1 MDLLTFL
8 IQEAMTKDGFVIYKS
23 FYAPIQSL
31 SDESLGKL
39 FRAIFEYQI
48 HGVCVELPVELT
60 MAFNFFKTKFESD
73 NIKYEAI
80 VNRNKENGRKGGRP
94 LKEDTNNENPK
105 NPMGFLE
112 PKKADKDKDK
122 DKDKIGEDKENKEER
137 DKSLSKKATNVNAE
151 VDDFIDRMYTL
162 YPTKCPIQNRSLGKS
177 SKDKDRIR
185 KLMKIY
191 SKEDI
196 EFVIKNEVSQKYNKS
211 WMSNFSTFLNNFPD
225 PTQIDGYKKIDNDE
239 KEEKELIINGQVYR

>member
-105 NPMGFLE
+105 NPLGFLE

-151 VDDFIDRMYTL
+151 VDDFIERMYAL

-191 SKEDI
+191 SKDDI

-225 PTQIDGYKKIDNDE
+225 PTQIDGYKQNDNDE

>member
-105 NPMGFLE
+105 NPLGFLE
-112 PKKADKDKDK
+112 PKKADKDK

-151 VDDFIDRMYTL
+151 VDDFIERMYAL

-191 SKEDI
+191 SKDDI

-225 PTQIDGYKKIDNDE
+225 PTQIDGYKQNDNDE